1 MITLFW
7 FYINPSIPLRYVV
20 YHFELIQT
28 SAAAFLVLMK
38 RVVRV
43 ERLSGSEN
51 GSGQEVSGK
60 GEKLMGV
67 AFIER

>member
-1 MITLFW
+1 
-7 FYINPSIPLRYVV
+7 
-20 YHFELIQT
+20 
-28 SAAAFLVLMK
+28 MK
-38 RVVRV
+38 RVVRL